1 MSEEYY
7 TEVCE
12 EMLGIIAAYAEM
24 SAEKTGRPNFAE
36 RVMAALRRVP
46 RHEFVPAELRPM
58 AYVDSPLPIGFDK
71 TISQPFIV
79 ALMTDLLDPQPADK
93 VLEVGTGLGYQS
105 AVLAELVE
113 RVFTIEYIEELGQEA
128 RNRLN
133 RSGYRNIEFR
143 VGDGALGWP
152 QHAPFDK
159 IIVTA
164 APELI
169 PGPLISQ
176 LKRGGRMVVPAGIAE
191 AQQLL
196 LVEKDDSGRA
206 RTREVIPVRFS
217 ALMSAD

>member
-7 TEVCE
+7 LEVCE
-12 EMLGIIAAYAEM
+12 EMLGIITAYAEM
-24 SAEKTGRPNFAE
+24 SAEKTGRANFAE
-36 RVMAALRRVP
+36 RVMAAMRRVP

-79 ALMTDLLDPQPADK
+79 ALMTDLLDIQPADK
-93 VLEVGTGLGYQS
+93 VLEIGTGLGYQS
-105 AVLAELVE
+105 AILAELAAK
-113 RVFTIEYIEELGQEA
+113 VFTVEFIEELGHEA
-128 RNRLN
+128 RNRLG
-133 RSGYRNIEFR
+133 RGGYSNIEFR
-143 VGDGALGWP
+143 IGDGALGWP

-169 PGPLISQ
+169 PGPLIAQ

-196 LVEKDDSGRA
+196 VVEKDDSGRA
-206 RTREVIPVRFS
+206 RTREIIPVRFS
-217 ALMSAD
+217 ALMTGE

>member
-7 TEVCE
+7 SEVCE

-24 SAEKTGRPNFAE
+24 SAEKTGRANFGE

-79 ALMTDLLDPQPADK
+79 ALMTDLMDLQPADR
-93 VLEVGTGLGYQS
+93 VLEIGTGLGYQS
-105 AVLAELVE
+105 AVLAELVAN
-113 RVFTIEYIEELGQEA
+113 VFTIEYIEELGQEA
-128 RNRLN
+128 RSRLS

-143 VGDGALGWP
+143 IGDGAQGWP

-196 LVEKDDSGRA
+196 VVEKDDSGRA
-206 RTREVIPVRFS
+206 RTREIIPVRFS

>member
-1 MSEEYY
+1 
-7 TEVCE
+7 
-12 EMLGIIAAYAEM
+12 
-24 SAEKTGRPNFAE
+24 
-36 RVMAALRRVP
+36 
-46 RHEFVPAELRPM
+46 
-58 AYVDSPLPIGFDK
+58 VDSPLPIGFDK

-79 ALMTDLLDPQPADK
+79 ALMTDLLDLQPADK
-93 VLEVGTGLGYQS
+93 VLEIGTGLGYQS
-105 AVLAELVE
+105 AVLAELVAN
-113 RVFTIEYIEELGQEA
+113 VFTIEYIEELGQEA
-128 RNRLN
+128 RNRLR

-143 VGDGALGWP
+143 IGDGALGWP

-176 LKRGGRMVVPAGIAE
+176 LRRGGRMVVPAGIAE

-196 LVEKDDSGRA
+196 VVEKDDSGRA
-206 RTREVIPVRFS
+206 RTREIIPVRFS

>member
-24 SAEKTGRPNFAE
+24 SAEKTGRANFGE

-79 ALMTDLLDPQPADK
+79 ALMTDLLDLQPADK
-93 VLEVGTGLGYQS
+93 VLEIGTGLGYQS
-105 AVLAELVE
+105 AVLAELVAS
-113 RVFTIEYIEELGQEA
+113 VFTIECIEELGQEA
-128 RNRLN
+128 RNRLS

-143 VGDGALGWP
+143 IGDGAQGWP
-152 QHAPFDK
+152 QHAPL
-159 IIVTA
+159 TNHRHGCA
-164 APELI
+164 GTHT
-169 PGPLISQ
+169 GPLISQ

-196 LVEKDDSGRA
+196 VVEKDDSGRA
-206 RTREVIPVRFS
+206 RTREIIPVRFS

>member
-24 SAEKTGRPNFAE
+24 SAEKTGRANFGE

-79 ALMTDLLDPQPADK
+79 ALMTDLLDLQPADK
-93 VLEVGTGLGYQS
+93 VLEIGTGLGYQS
-105 AVLAELVE
+105 AVLAELVAN
-113 RVFTIEYIEELGQEA
+113 VFTIEYIEELGQEA
-128 RNRLN
+128 RNRLS

-143 VGDGALGWP
+143 IGDGALGWP

-196 LVEKDDSGRA
+196 VVEKDDSGRA
-206 RTREVIPVRFS
+206 RTREIIPVRFS
-217 ALMSAD
+217 ALMSGD